1 VRFGQLPVVEK
12 QIVSEKNY
20 KPAFDEQTLAKILE
34 AAYVL
39 QEHNREVREQQERE
53 ASRGEST
60 KLEAAKAKAQVP
72 NCDTRETAVLHSSA
86 PASGEV
92 KAVTK
97 ASPAP
102 SSENFTVV
110 LSQIVDTQHQI
121 QSEHLDLEPAMA
133 LIAERAREITHA
145 AGAGIGMLDGLNVR
159 YRAAAGS
166 LTLLT
171 GSEVPMEKAL
181 GSASLRIGQVIR
193 CSNVNLEFLV
203 DAQECE
209 DRGIEALIAA
219 PIYHAGA
226 VAGTLELYYGKS
238 QTFNES
244 DVHTCQFM
252 AGLVGEV
259 LSRNEEFRSKKSLA
273 AERAAMRDALEKLK
287 PNLEALIE
295 KPSVKTPVM
304 TAATAPELATEAP
317 VCKKCGNHLVGEE
330 QFCGKCGSPRTSDD
344 PVLSM
349 QSKVAM
355 LWQMQERQKGDD
367 PAPSNGSSN
376 AQASAVAF
384 DPFTAQN
391 FSIASSESELPE
403 LFSFPEPETES
414 PAQLEEP
421 SPALDLVP
429 AANSL
434 ALEAKPPEPAAKASE
449 SPEPIAVEAAPRVN
463 WNSAAAAR
471 DFLERLARDNRHS
484 AFLRFLKA
492 RRGDIYL
499 AIAVILVACVIRW
512 GIWSSPTVGS
522 NPAATAAT
530 HHRPQVELSLFD
542 RMLIKLGLAEAP
554 DPPEYKG
561 NPDAQVWIDL
571 KTALYYCP
579 GTDLYGKTPKGR
591 FSSQHDAQLDQYEPA
606 FRRVC
611 D

>member
-1 VRFGQLPVVEK
+1 MVEK
-12 QIVSEKNY
+12 QIVSEKNH

-39 QEHNREVREQQERE
+39 QEHNSKVREQQERE
-53 ASRGEST
+53 ASQAEST
-60 KLEAAKAKAQVP
+60 KLEAAKAKAQVL
-72 NCDTRETAVLHSSA
+72 NFDTPETAAIHASTSA
-86 PASGEV
+86 PGV
-92 KAVTK
+92 KSAART
-97 ASPAP
+97 SPDQTP

-133 LIAERAREITHA
+133 LIAERSREITHA
-145 AGAGIGMLDGLNVR
+145 TGAGIGVLDGLNVR

-166 LTLLT
+166 LTLPI

-203 DAQECE
+203 DAEECE
-209 DRGIEALIAA
+209 NRGIESLIAA
-219 PIYHAGA
+219 PIYHSGT
-226 VAGTLELYYGKS
+226 VAGTLELYYGMS
-238 QTFNES
+238 QSFTES

-259 LSRNEEFRSKKSLA
+259 LSRNEEISSKKSLA

-295 KPSVKTPVM
+295 KPSLKTSVI
-304 TAATAPELATEAP
+304 TTATAPELATEAP
-317 VCKKCGNHLVGEE
+317 VCNKCGNQLVSEE
-330 QFCGKCGSPRTSDD
+330 QFCGKCGSPRTSDH
-344 PVLSM
+344 PARTM

-367 PAPSNGSSN
+367 PTPSNGSSN
-376 AQASAVAF
+376 AHASPVAF
-384 DPFTAQN
+384 DPFTEQN
-391 FSIASSESELPE
+391 FSVDASESELPE
-403 LFSFPEPETES
+403 LFSFPEPKTES
-414 PAQLEEP
+414 PAELQEP
-421 SPALDLVP
+421 SPALELVP
-429 AANSL
+429 ATKTL
-434 ALEAKPPEPAAKASE
+434 MVEATPPEPAAKASE
-449 SPEPIAVEAAPRVN
+449 SPEPTAVEAAPRVN

-522 NPAATAAT
+522 NPAAAAAS

-561 NPDAQVWIDL
+561 NPDTQVWVDL

-579 GTDLYGKTPKGR
+579 GTDLYGKTPKGK

-606 FRRVC
+606 FRKVC